1 MMQDCLAYGY
11 AVADAMQKVYKVE
24 LGPEPVPLTMEGEL
38 VDEEDVSLC
47 LLSPSYLYWFVVV
60 VMVLTI
66 FYLWFWSS
74 KRTWVLEQ
82 GACLDALVSI
92 MLDSLANQMVLSL
105 IGPRL

>member
-1 MMQDCLAYGY
+1 M
-11 AVADAMQKVYKVE
+11 
-24 LGPEPVPLTMEGEL
+24 GPKLIPLTMEGEL

-47 LLSPSYLYWFVVV
+47 LLSLSYLYWFVVV

-74 KRTWVLEQ
+74 KHTWVLEQ

-92 MLDSLANQMVLSL
+92 MLDSSANQMVLSL
-105 IGPRL
+105 IGPHL